1 MALHAL
7 SHALD
12 ARLAS
17 RRAAASSSGRST
29 ADDGKS
35 RKKQRKGGD
44 PGALASVNEPRSA
57 AVMHERACAALGML
71 LELLPHAK
79 PVARATT
86 SRARAASTRCSS
98 RARA

>member
-1 MALHAL
+1 MLAAAGSLLLDPEYAVPTGGCLRPVALHAL

-44 PGALASVNEPRSA
+44 PGALASV
-57 AVMHERACAALGML
+57 
-71 LELLPHAK
+71 
-79 PVARATT
+79 
-86 SRARAASTRCSS
+86 
-98 RARA
+98 